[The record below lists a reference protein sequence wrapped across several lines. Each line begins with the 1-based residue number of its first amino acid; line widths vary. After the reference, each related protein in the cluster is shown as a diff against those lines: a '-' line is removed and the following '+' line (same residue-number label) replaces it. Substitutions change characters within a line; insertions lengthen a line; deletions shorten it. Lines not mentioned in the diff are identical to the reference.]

1 MKKIHLLVILIAS
14 LLSMASESLHTVDL
28 TVINK
33 SEVDIG
39 LMLNSMTDD
48 DRWYYFTIPAGFPDE
63 PQGTAPTYTERNFEI
78 VRDYYTSVAYF
89 MEPYDPVYGYP
100 YCGNKTVASRLEAT
114 HSVKLV
120 FNSCKKDYM
129 DARIYHLMKRFQRE
143 PKSRA
148 R

>member
-1 MKKIHLLVILIAS
+1 MKKIHLLVILVAS
-14 LLSMASESLHTVDL
+14 ILSIASESMRTVDL

-39 LMLNSMTDD
+39 LMLTSLTDE
-48 DRWYYFTIPAGFPDE
+48 DRWYYFTIPNGYPDE
-63 PQGTAPTYTERNFEI
+63 PQGSTPNYTERNFEI
-78 VRDYYTSVAYF
+78 AWDYYTSVAYF

-100 YCGNKTVASRLEAT
+100 LCGNQTIASRLDAT
-114 HSVKLV
+114 HSIKLV
-120 FNSCKKDYM
+120 YNSCKKDHTSAKM
-129 DARIYHLMKRFQRE
+129 YHMLKRLQRE